1 MHIVC
6 VCLLSLT
13 LWLMGCTAIP
23 HRTVGGEPCQLAP
36 PTQVDG
42 EWIWETKDGP
52 CSNRWS
58 VQTPS
63 HSVDYIEID
72 EQGMIH
78 NREAMEAALRHA
90 AQPPA
95 APSTYRY
102 VVLFIHGWHHNA
114 AADDQNVQAFHSALG
129 AIKSWR
135 PMADVRG
142 VYIGWRG
149 ASLPLPVLRYL
160 TFWDRKNT
168 SDEVGRGGL
177 LEFLLR
183 MERAAKP
190 GLNSAN
196 RLVLVGHSFGA
207 SVVFNSLAHVYMRRF
222 VDGLYSTAAADRFMG
237 YGDLTVLINPAIEA
251 MRYMPLHSAIEYYAS
266 RTEEPKLSFELERKP
281 RLIIL
286 SSEGDWATRYTFPIA
301 RVVSTALEAHNR
313 VSSLRSPDDNGRFV
327 EWNMDRD
334 TVGNYVDFKT
344 HWPLRIANPAAGTEG
359 KIQKLESGIVKEC
372 RAMKADEVLKR
383 LHKESAQEPDD
394 SSEYGEFPDSNIRV
408 LSKPSSIKN
417 SPYVIADIGSEIVR
431 DHSDIDS
438 LNLICWVNQ
447 LVDAQ

>member
-1 MHIVC
+1 MRAMSIS
-6 VCLLSLT
+6 LLILSLLLT
-13 LWLMGCTAIP
+13 GCAAIP
-23 HRTVGGEPCQLAP
+23 HRTIGGEPCQLGP
-36 PTQVDG
+36 PNQVKG

-63 HSVDYIEID
+63 YSIDYIEID
-72 EQGMIH
+72 EQGVIH
-78 NREAMEAALRHA
+78 DRKAMEAALRHA
-90 AQPPA
+90 AQPPS
-95 APSTYRY
+95 APTTYRY
-102 VVLFIHGWHHNA
+102 VVVFIHGWHHNA
-114 AADDQNVQAFHSALG
+114 AADDQNVQAFHTALH

-135 PMADVRG
+135 PTADVSG
-142 VYIGWRG
+142 VYVGWRG
-149 ASLPLPVLRYL
+149 SSLPIPLLRYL

-183 MERAAKP
+183 LERAAKP
-190 GLNSAN
+190 GPNSDN

-207 SVVFNSLAHVYMRRF
+207 SVAFNALAHVYMRRF
-222 VDGLYSTAAADRFMG
+222 IDGLHSTAAADRFMG
-237 YGDLTVLINPAIEA
+237 YGDLAVLINPAIEA
-251 MRYMPLHSAIEYYAS
+251 MRYMPLHSAIEYYAG
-266 RTEEPKLSFELERKP
+266 RTEEPKLTFEFERKP
-281 RLIIL
+281 RLVIL

-301 RVVSTALEAHNR
+301 RFISTALEAHNR
-313 VSSLRSPDDNGRFV
+313 ISTLKSPDEKGKFV

-344 HWPLRIANPAAGTEG
+344 HWPLRIAEATPGRDDKA
-359 KIQKLESGIVKEC
+359 QRLESGDVKAC
-372 RAMKADEVLKR
+372 RSMKADEVMAR
-383 LHKESAQEPDD
+383 LRKESPDQPSD
-394 SSEYGEFPDSNIRV
+394 DSEYGEFPDSNIRV
-408 LSKPSSIKN
+408 LSMPSKIKN
-417 SPYVIADIGSEIVR
+417 SPYVVADIGTEIVR